1 MTVTEQPRPVCRSAI
16 PAEGMAAVM
25 QDDCLFS
32 GTIADNV
39 AFFDSSAELSEIE
52 AAARAAGFH
61 DDLVKMPMGY
71 ETLVGDMGSTLSGG
85 QKQRI
90 LLARALYTQPKI
102 LVLDEATSHLDSKNE
117 KVVNDAVMDLE
128 ITRIIIA
135 HREQTIAMG
144 DRVFDLSRQT
154 WIR

>member
-1 MTVTEQPRPVCRSAI
+1 MIAYSLGQSPTTWRSSTARRSCPRSKRQRVLLVSTMTYI
-16 PAEGMAAVM
+16 
-25 QDDCLFS
+25 
-32 GTIADNV
+32 
-39 AFFDSSAELSEIE
+39 
-52 AAARAAGFH
+52 
-61 DDLVKMPMGY
+61 VKMPMRY

>member
-1 MTVTEQPRPVCRSAI
+1 MIAYSLGQWPTTWRSSTARRSCLRSKRQRVLLVSTMTYI
-16 PAEGMAAVM
+16 
-25 QDDCLFS
+25 
-32 GTIADNV
+32 
-39 AFFDSSAELSEIE
+39 
-52 AAARAAGFH
+52 
-61 DDLVKMPMGY
+61 VKMPMRY

-144 DRVFDLSRQT
+144 TACSIFPGKLGSDERSVTVWTTDSWLALG
-154 WIR
+154 

>member
-1 MTVTEQPRPVCRSAI
+1 MTYI
-16 PAEGMAAVM
+16 
-25 QDDCLFS
+25 
-32 GTIADNV
+32 
-39 AFFDSSAELSEIE
+39 
-52 AAARAAGFH
+52 
-61 DDLVKMPMGY
+61 VKMPMRY

>member
-1 MTVTEQPRPVCRSAI
+1 MIAYSLGQWPTTWRSSTARRSCPRSKRQRVLLVSTMTYI
-16 PAEGMAAVM
+16 
-25 QDDCLFS
+25 
-32 GTIADNV
+32 
-39 AFFDSSAELSEIE
+39 
-52 AAARAAGFH
+52 
-61 DDLVKMPMGY
+61 VKMPMRY

>member
-1 MTVTEQPRPVCRSAI
+1 
-16 PAEGMAAVM
+16 M